1 MLTSTELKKLAKE
14 IEPAV
19 VEAVKKAHVDAMDE
33 VLNVATVASMLGM
46 SKEAIRKRCRE
57 NRIPYNEVDGRYYFS
72 KNSINT
78 YYLGI

>member
-1 MLTSTELKKLAKE
+1 MLTSTELKKIAKE
-14 IEPAV
+14 LEPTVA
-19 VEAVKKAHVDAMDE
+19 EAVKKAHAASTDE
-33 VLNVATVASMLGM
+33 VLNVAKVAEMLGL

-72 KNSINT
+72 KNSINK